1 MRFSSFRQLPVD
13 AAEFWQVHGD
23 ARPSGRAFFRK
34 DAGFPSTIN
43 WHPQGAIPPAIP
55 VEDRSQKVKTFPLS
69 QVDFETSAKT
79 RLLHVATS
87 WFRPSLSRS

>member
-34 DAGFPSTIN
+34 DAGFPSTII
-43 WHPQGAIPPAIP
+43 GIL
-55 VEDRSQKVKTFPLS
+55 KVP
-69 QVDFETSAKT
+69 
-79 RLLHVATS
+79 
-87 WFRPSLSRS
+87 FRPLFQSKTAVKR